1 MNIFYYSNS
10 YVYLSLK
17 MSIKVNIASKIIPDN
32 HISEVVLENIAE
44 ILIELKDDKLNKKR
58 KKDNAS
64 GLSSAKKKTKTL
76 HNYNDNEDKSIQTS
90 KEKFECLI
98 SKKTQK
104 YFLIDKNIWHNNLN
118 KVKEYIDKNK
128 KRPSY
133 SGKNKEIKQLGS
145 WIGTQQNNYKYK
157 KNIMKDENIYSEWT
171 QFMNEY
177 EKYIKSYENNWYNSL
192 NQVKEY
198 IDKNKKRPSYY
209 NKDKEIKQLG
219 CWINTQ
225 QKKYIKKKN
234 IMKDENI
241 YNEWTQFINKYE
253 NYFKSHEKN
262 YTNYFKSYE
271 KNWYNSLNQVKE
283 YIDKNKKTP
292 SNYDKNIE
300 IKRLAKW
307 ICVQKINYKKEEY
320 NMKEKNI
327 YNEWTQF
334 MNKYEEYNK
343 SYKNNWYNNF
353 NKVKEYIDN
362 NKKRPISTDQ
372 DKEIQKLAKW
382 IGTQK
387 INYKKKEYNMKDKN
401 IYNEWTQFMNE
412 YEEYFLNR
420 SQILS
425 LVS

>member
-44 ILIELKDDKLNKKR
+44 ILIELKDDKSNKKR

-64 GLSSAKKKTKTL
+64 GLSSAKKKTKTH
-76 HNYNDNEDKSIQTS
+76 HNHNDNEDKSFQTS
-90 KEKFECLI
+90 NEKFECLI

-104 YFLIDKNIWHNNLN
+104 YFLIDKKIWYNNLN

-253 NYFKSHEKN
+253 NYFKS
-262 YTNYFKSYE
+262 YE

-292 SNYDKNIE
+292 SYYDKNIE

-362 NKKRPISTDQ
+362 NKKRPISTDK
-372 DKEIQKLAKW
+372 DEEIQKLAKW

>member
-17 MSIKVNIASKIIPDN
+17 MSIKVNIASKNIPDN

-64 GLSSAKKKTKTL
+64 GLSSVKKKTKT
-76 HNYNDNEDKSIQTS
+76 HHNDNEDKSIQTS
-90 KEKFECLI
+90 NEKFECLI

-362 NKKRPISTDQ
+362 NKKRPISTDK
-372 DKEIQKLAKW
+372 DEEIQKLAKW

>member
-17 MSIKVNIASKIIPDN
+17 MSIKVNIASKNIPDN

-44 ILIELKDDKLNKKR
+44 ILIELKDDKSNKKR

-64 GLSSAKKKTKTL
+64 GLSSAKKKTKTH
-76 HNYNDNEDKSIQTS
+76 HNHNDNEDKSFQTS
-90 KEKFECLI
+90 NEKFECLI

-198 IDKNKKRPSYY
+198 IDKNKK
-209 NKDKEIKQLG
+209 
-219 CWINTQ
+219 
-225 QKKYIKKKN
+225 
-234 IMKDENI
+234 
-241 YNEWTQFINKYE
+241 
-253 NYFKSHEKN
+253 
-262 YTNYFKSYE
+262 
-271 KNWYNSLNQVKE
+271 
-283 YIDKNKKTP
+283 TP

-362 NKKRPISTDQ
+362 NKKRPISTDK
-372 DKEIQKLAKW
+372 DEEIQKLAKW